1 MKRQMIKRALC
12 AFALLSLPLTAS
24 AIGLSDVRLL
34 PERDAASNL
43 PDPVREQTRTDWSQ
57 GSYGMLGSN
66 QMDSIRPFGSH
77 LFNGGFS
84 GNRADGL
91 NDNYKIVPG
100 DQITLRIWGAIEIER
115 MMPVDAQGNIFI
127 PSIGPIQVQGLT
139 NSALNGR
146 VTQAVRAVYPENVS
160 VYTNLQG
167 VQPVAV
173 YVTGFVTNPGRYAG
187 TPSDSMLYFLDQAGG
202 IDDQL
207 GSYRSVRVLRNQQV
221 IARADLYDFLLKGE
235 LPRVQFRDGDTIV
248 VEERGPSVVVT
259 GDVERQLRYELQSD
273 AMKGQSILQLAR
285 LKSDVSHVLLR
296 GARTQGPVSI
306 YVPINEFPDYPLQSG
321 DEVLFSADQR
331 DETIVVQIE
340 GSFYGPS
347 RFALPRDARLVELLD
362 AIAVPQNLTDVRS
375 ISIRRESVAERQK
388 SSLMDSLR
396 RLENTYLGASSS
408 TNEEANIRVREA
420 ELIAQFVAKARQ
432 VEPTG
437 RLVVAHNDQI
447 TDIRLQDR
455 DIITLP
461 EISDSVLISGEV
473 LVPQS
478 VVYQPGM
485 SAMDYIRGAGGFTQ
499 HADNRQI
506 LVVRLNGEV
515 RNASEVALRAGDE
528 ILVLPKV
535 PTKNLQLATSV
546 SQILANI
553 AIVAKIALDL

>member
-12 AFALLSLPLTAS
+12 TLALLSLPLTAS
-24 AIGLSDVRLL
+24 ALGLSDVRLL

-43 PDPVREQTRTDWSQ
+43 PDPVREQSRTDWSQ

-66 QMDSIRPFGSH
+66 QIDGIRPFGSH

-91 NDNYKIVPG
+91 NDSYKIVPG

-139 NSALNGR
+139 NSALNSR

-235 LPRVQFRDGDTIV
+235 LSRVQFRDGDTIV

-259 GDVERQLRYELQSD
+259 GDVERQLRYELQPG

-306 YVPINEFPDYPLQSG
+306 YVPITEFPDYPLQSG

-362 AIAVPQNLTDVRS
+362 AIAVPQSLTDVRS

-388 SSLMDSLR
+388 ASLMDSLR

-420 ELIAQFVAKARQ
+420 ELIAQFVAKAKQ
-432 VEPTG
+432 VQPTG

-515 RNASEVALRAGDE
+515 RHASDVALRAGDE

>member
-12 AFALLSLPLTAS
+12 TLALLSLPLTAS
-24 AIGLSDVRLL
+24 ALGLGDVRLL

-43 PDPVREQTRTDWSQ
+43 PDPVREQSRTDWSQ

-66 QMDSIRPFGSH
+66 QIDGIRPFGSH

-115 MMPVDAQGNIFI
+115 MMPVDSQGNIFI
-127 PSIGPIQVQGLT
+127 PGIGPIQVQGLT
-139 NSALNGR
+139 NSALNSR

-207 GSYRSVRVLRNQQV
+207 GSYRSVRVLRNQQI

-235 LPRVQFRDGDTIV
+235 LPHIQFRDGDTIV

-259 GDVERQLRYELQSD
+259 GDVERQLRYELQPG

-306 YVPINEFPDYPLQSG
+306 YVPISEFPDYPLQSG

-375 ISIRRESVAERQK
+375 ISIRRESVAQRQK
-388 SSLMDSLR
+388 ASLMDSLR

-408 TNEEANIRVREA
+408 TNEEASIRVREA
-420 ELIAQFVAKARQ
+420 ELISQFVAKARQ
-432 VEPTG
+432 VEPSG
-437 RLVVAHNDQI
+437 RLVVAHNDQL

-455 DIITLP
+455 DVITLP

-478 VVYQPGM
+478 VVYQPGL
-485 SAMDYIRGAGGFTQ
+485 SAMDYISGAGGFTQ

-506 LVVRLNGEV
+506 MVVRLNGEV
-515 RNASEVALRAGDE
+515 RNARDVTLRPGDE

-535 PTKNLQLATSV
+535 PTKNLQLATSIT
-546 SQILANI
+546 QILANI
-553 AIVAKIALDL
+553 AIVAKVALDL

>member
-1 MKRQMIKRALC
+1 MKVHSIKRTLC
-12 AFALLSLPLTAS
+12 ALALLSLPLTAS
-24 AIGLSDVRLL
+24 AVGLSDVRLL

-43 PDPVREQTRTDWSQ
+43 PDPVREQSRTDWSQ
-57 GSYGMLGSN
+57 GSYGMLGTN
-66 QMDSIRPFGSH
+66 EVDDIRPFGHH

-91 NDNYKIVPG
+91 NDTYRIVPG

-221 IARADLYDFLLKGE
+221 IARADLYDFLIQGE

-259 GDVERQLRYELQSD
+259 GDVERQLRYELDPS
-273 AMKGQSILQLAR
+273 AMKGQSVLQLAR

-296 GARTQGPVSI
+296 GARNQGPVSI
-306 YVPINEFPDYPLQSG
+306 YVPIEEFPNYPLESG

-331 DETIVVQIE
+331 DETIVVQLE

-347 RFALPRDARLVELLD
+347 RFALPRDARLVELLS
-362 AIAVPQNLTDVRS
+362 AVAVPQNLTDVRS

-388 SSLMDSLR
+388 ASLMDSLR

-420 ELIAQFVAKARQ
+420 ELISQFVAKARQ
-432 VEPTG
+432 IEPTG

-485 SAMDYIRGAGGFTQ
+485 NAMDYIRGAGGFTQ
-499 HADNRQI
+499 HADDKQI
-506 LVVRLNGEV
+506 MVVRLNGEV
-515 RNASEVALRAGDE
+515 RSASEVSLRPGDE

-553 AIVAKIALDL
+553 AIVAKVALDL